1 MKQKPRSRNEDVEFK
16 EKNKRKF
23 IKSEM
28 VLLRVMPELFREFQ
42 VIDIFVPVG
51 IDCITYPFTLF
62 NINSACCHIQKFM
75 IALVS

>member
-16 EKNKRKF
+16 EKNKGKF

-28 VLLRVMPELFREFQ
+28 VLLRVMPELLREFQ
-42 VIDIFVPVG
+42 VIYIFVPVG
-51 IDCITYPFTLF
+51 IDCITYPSTLF
-62 NINSACCHIQKFM
+62 NIHSACCHIQKFI